1 MTHDEKLDMVDA
13 MKRFGG
19 SFVKALA
26 ECFLMADDDNLVRL
40 ERAFPEYVKQY
51 REMAETQ

>member
-19 SFVKALA
+19 GFVKALA
-26 ECFLMADDDNLVRL
+26 ECFVRADDDNLLRL
-40 ERAFPEYVKQY
+40 ERAFPEYVKKY
-51 REMAETQ
+51 REMAAEK